1 MNSAVVFSTLFATLA
16 SYFLIHEGDS
26 KRLIITQLAQSK
38 DRTSVRMRL
47 REIGRVDENDYQD
60 FRIRQS
66 LLVTASTLVAFSVAL
81 SAGKSPS
88 ISFIFGGI
96 LGICSYALTE
106 RELTGLVKTHRVE
119 IEAEFPAI
127 IEMLTLALSAGETPI
142 TAMRRIS
149 LSASGHLAQEF
160 SQVVRK
166 VHGGEPFHIALDYMG
181 RSMDSILIRRFVD
194 ALITA
199 MLRGAPI
206 IDVLARHAL
215 EARENQR
222 NRILGA
228 AAKAEIS
235 MMIPVV
241 FLILPISILFAL
253 WPSLTNLNLFAG

>member
-1 MNSAVVFSTLFATLA
+1 MSSAVIFSTFFSILG
-16 SYFLIHEGDS
+16 SYFLIVEGDS
-26 KRLIITQLAQSK
+26 KKFILSRLAHSK

-47 REIGRVDENDYQD
+47 REIGRVNESDYQN
-60 FRIRQS
+60 FRIRQF
-66 LLVTASTLVAFSVAL
+66 LLTLAPTLIAFSIAL
-81 SAGKSPS
+81 FLGKTPL
-88 ISFIFGGI
+88 ISLIFGVI
-96 LGICSYALTE
+96 LGLCSYLMTE
-106 RELTGLVKTHRVE
+106 RELTGLVKTHRIE

-127 IEMLTLALSAGETPI
+127 IEMLTLALSAGETPL

-160 SQVVRK
+160 SHVVRK

-215 EARENQR
+215 EARESQR

-253 WPSLTNLNLFAG
+253 WPSLTNLNLFAA